1 MNYNAIDI
9 PGHSIVH
16 KIGEGGVGTVYL
28 ATDDMLQ
35 RHVAVKVLKSGISL
49 EEENM
54 KRFQSEAV
62 TLARL
67 RHPNITM
74 LYNLVQNRGCWY
86 MIMEYVDGETLESLL
101 KKHGSLHV
109 TQVLP
114 IALQT
119 LEGLR
124 HAHAKGVIHRDLKP
138 SNLMLSVEG
147 EVKIMD
153 FGIARISGG
162 SRLTKVGQAVG
173 TPHYMS
179 PEQVRG
185 QEGNHASDIYSLG
198 IVLYELLTGVTPF
211 DSESEYEIM
220 HAHTSRKPIPPNALN
235 NEIPEALN
243 NAIMKALSKNP
254 LQRFESM
261 SEFKQCLQQIS
272 EQVAAGSTAI
282 KPAMSISFPW
292 KLPAKISLPKISSV
306 FKALK
311 TPGNW
316 ILPAGIDRQYVLGIS
331 FLAISLITAIILVFY
346 YSGTDSQELTNEVKT
361 ENITPVIEVEP
372 DTDMGKIMHQS
383 QAYTGQADL
392 AQNSPDNLASDKNK
406 DPIKNTPPVQD
417 KKTDKAKPATTTET
431 NKNTP
436 AKTDKDTKEKKQE
449 QDATKEPPEQKKP
462 EEKPAVTP
470 AEEKPATVTTEKVST
485 SVSLTKSI
493 VVSRGTKVDLIMD
506 GAYDY
511 ESTKDKSRA
520 TLTVAEPVVRSGV
533 TIIAAGAK
541 ANAILHKNYRLRSL
555 EIELVDVESVTGK
568 KLPSLRTT
576 YKAATIQPGTK
587 FKMTLDY
594 SRLEAK

>member
-9 PGHSIVH
+9 PGHSVVH

-119 LEGLR
+119 LEGLQ
-124 HAHAKGVIHRDLKP
+124 HAHAKGVIHRDIKP

-185 QEGNHASDIYSLG
+185 QEGNHASDIYSFG

-220 HAHTSRKPIPPNALN
+220 HAHTSRKPIPPSALN

-254 LQRFESM
+254 LQRFESV

-272 EQVAAGSTAI
+272 EQVAAGSTVT
-282 KPAMSISFPW
+282 KPVTRISLPW
-292 KLPAKISLPKISSV
+292 KLPAKISLPKISSA

-311 TPGNW
+311 MPENW
-316 ILPAGIDRQYVLGIS
+316 KLPAGIDRQYVLGIS

-346 YSGTDSQELTNEVKT
+346 YSGPESNELANEVYT
-361 ENITPVIEVEP
+361 ENNLPVIEVEP

-383 QAYTGQADL
+383 QAYTGQTEP
-392 AQNSPDNLASDKNK
+392 AQNFPDNLASDKNK

-417 KKTDKAKPATTTET
+417 KKTDKSKPASTTET
-431 NKNTP
+431 KKNTP

-462 EEKPAVTP
+462 VEKPVVTPPEEKPVI
-470 AEEKPATVTTEKVST
+470 VTTEKAST
-485 SVSLTKSI
+485 SAALDKS
-493 VVSRGTKVDLIMD
+493 VVVPRGTKVDLIMD

-511 ESTKDKSRA
+511 ESTKDKSRV
-520 TLTVAEPVVRSGV
+520 TLTVAEPVMRSGV
-533 TIIAAGAK
+533 IIIAAGAK
-541 ANAILHKNYRLRSL
+541 ASAILHKNNRLRSL